1 MWQMFTDLNKKKQGT
16 AVYQAMTR
24 TASKANSEIQEEGLG
39 KDDGLSKIIQK
50 LDSWQLK
57 TQEHTFH
64 LRDFIIL
71 RDVLD
76 NIL

>member
-24 TASKANSEIQEEGLG
+24 TASKAANREIQEEDLG

-50 LDSWQLK
+50 LDS
-57 TQEHTFH
+57 
-64 LRDFIIL
+64 
-71 RDVLD
+71 
-76 NIL
+76 

>member
-1 MWQMFTDLNKKKQGT
+1 M
-16 AVYQAMTR
+16 ATR
-24 TASKANSEIQEEGLG
+24 HIMAPTASKANSEIQEEGLG

>member
-24 TASKANSEIQEEGLG
+24 TASKANSEIQEEDLG

-50 LDSWQLK
+50 LDS
-57 TQEHTFH
+57 
-64 LRDFIIL
+64 
-71 RDVLD
+71 
-76 NIL
+76 